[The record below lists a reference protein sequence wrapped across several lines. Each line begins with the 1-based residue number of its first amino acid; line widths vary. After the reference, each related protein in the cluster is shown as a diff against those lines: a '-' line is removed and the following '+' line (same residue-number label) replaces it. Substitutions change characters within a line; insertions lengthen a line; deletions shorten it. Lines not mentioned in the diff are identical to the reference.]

1 MSDDD
6 SEKFPKSENEEDEE
20 GGALEVVKEFTLDFE
35 KKLAKYIPP
44 KIEFKSDLNKLTV
57 VTTIDFNDEFIS
69 RPKLFFGYLIL
80 NVKKG
85 INFYD
90 KTYNLIYNKNFVGN
104 NEEDEILGIK
114 ILDEETLIISATDK
128 VSITRFYEKEPKKIT
143 CEIIQEISDTQ
154 FYFLNEILSNNLL
167 LLSGLHKKYVFY
179 QLEYYAQDQKFGPNN
194 KFKKIGEIDKV
205 HNVYDDDCPGI
216 IDLNNGRLF
225 SWMNDDSNIKII
237 EYSPDFKII
246 KSKNG
251 YQLHNAGLINDKY
264 ICLMGL
270 KYPKFYT
277 WLMDTESLEIVKTIE
292 TPENDS
298 FIGSICENKFFCGSD
313 ISFKIDTINF
323 ENGEFVR
330 KTISK
335 RNFSKN
341 GEENW
346 KESFMGALVID
357 EKTFVTTNLS
367 GRLLVF
373 QGQ

>member
-6 SEKFPKSENEEDEE
+6 SFNYFGSEKFPKSENEEDEE
-20 GGALEVVKEFTLDFE
+20 GGVLEVVKEFTLDFE

-154 FYFLNEILSNNLL
+154 YYYLNEILSNNL
-167 LLSGLHKKYVFY
+167 F
-179 QLEYYAQDQKFGPNN
+179 F
-194 KFKKIGEIDKV
+194 
-205 HNVYDDDCPGI
+205 
-216 IDLNNGRLF
+216 F
-225 SWMNDDSNIKII
+225 S
-237 EYSPDFKII
+237 
-246 KSKNG
+246 
-251 YQLHNAGLINDKY
+251 H
-264 ICLMGL
+264 
-270 KYPKFYT
+270 T
-277 WLMDTESLEIVKTIE
+277 
-292 TPENDS
+292 
-298 FIGSICENKFFCGSD
+298 
-313 ISFKIDTINF
+313 
-323 ENGEFVR
+323 
-330 KTISK
+330 
-335 RNFSKN
+335 
-341 GEENW
+341 
-346 KESFMGALVID
+346 
-357 EKTFVTTNLS
+357 
-367 GRLLVF
+367 
-373 QGQ
+373 